1 MSEQIGLATIVK
13 KLDELKEAVDKQTT
27 SLAEMK
33 QSQGALEKKVAK
45 VEEDV
50 SRNQQSIE
58 DQAKLSDDAKAK
70 QSQIECAVNDLKKRN
85 EEMNLSNNDLRRRI
99 NRRYI

>member
-33 QSQGALEKKVAK
+33 QSQGALEKKW
-45 VEEDV
+45 
-50 SRNQQSIE
+50 
-58 DQAKLSDDAKAK
+58 
-70 QSQIECAVNDLKKRN
+70 LK
-85 EEMNLSNNDLRRRI
+85 LRRMCPETSRA
-99 NRRYI
+99 

>member
-33 QSQGALEKKVAK
+33 QSQGALEKKW
-45 VEEDV
+45 
-50 SRNQQSIE
+50 
-58 DQAKLSDDAKAK
+58 
-70 QSQIECAVNDLKKRN
+70 LK
-85 EEMNLSNNDLRRRI
+85 LRRIAGQQPQKGR
-99 NRRYI
+99 